1 MKKINI
7 KDLESALKKNI
18 DFWDKYSVD
27 HTNGGFYG
35 SVDYDLVQYE
45 KSERVLVLNARM
57 IWGFSAVF
65 RITGNQKAKVLA
77 HRAYS
82 WFMDNMWDKKNYGAY
97 YSVSYLGEPVD
108 DNKWAY
114 GQAFVIYALAEYYNT
129 FKYEKALE
137 DALKVHEIFEKYIFD
152 GVGCREKLTADW
164 KIPEDPNTR
173 LLPRDTMF
181 SMNTHLHVL
190 EAYTNLSRVAP
201 QIKPFLAK
209 YIDIM
214 TKKVLNNKIHHY
226 DMYFDPKFKA
236 VGNNISFGHD
246 IEGGWLMFEA
256 AEVLGDKA
264 IIKKC
269 KKIAIDMTRAQI
281 KEGYT
286 LGRGLVSEAD
296 GDGNITHPKLSWWE
310 QAETAIGCVNAYQLS
325 GEQYFYDIAVDILE
339 VIDKEIVEPET
350 GAWKMSAFDMPS
362 GNIKP
367 TYISGWKAPYHSI
380 RMYLELIERLEK

>member
-7 KDLESALKKNI
+7 KDLQSALKKNI

-77 HRAYS
+77 HRAYN
-82 WFMDNMWDKKNYGAY
+82 WFMNNMWDKENYGAY
-97 YSVSYLGEPVD
+97 YSVSYLGELID
-108 DNKWAY
+108 DDKWAY

-129 FKYEKALE
+129 FKYKKALE

-164 KIPEDPNTR
+164 KMPEDPNTK

-190 EAYTNLSRVAP
+190 EAYTNLTRVAP

-214 TKKVLNNKIHHY
+214 TKKVLNNKINHY
-226 DMYFDPKFKA
+226 NMYFNPKFKA
-236 VGNNISFGHD
+236 IRNNISFGHD

-256 AEVLGDKA
+256 AEVLGDAA

-281 KEGYT
+281 EEGYT
-286 LGRGLVSEAD
+286 LERGLVSEAD
-296 GDGNITHPKLSWWE
+296 GDGNITHPKISWWE
-310 QAETAIGCVNAYQLS
+310 QAETAIGCINAYQLS
-325 GEQYFYDIAVDILE
+325 GKQYFYDIAVDILE
-339 VIDKEIVEPET
+339 VIDKEIVNPET
-350 GAWKMSAFDMPS
+350 GAWKMSAFDTGSNNM
-362 GNIKP
+362 KP
-367 TYISGWKAPYHSI
+367 TYISGWKAPYHNV